1 MKFKKILALGLATFA
16 AVTFVACKD
25 NEDNNG
31 GNTGGNG
38 ETPVDLK
45 EEKVEGKTYYVSPT
59 GVMNNDGL
67 SKDSATTLE
76 GMVSKI
82 RKGDGSWKE
91 FPKESVNMDLLLEL
105 KELILKGGHELFNFY
120 DKNLVDEAVETNGN
134 PNHLVLKL
142 NEATYNKLNNKCKQE
157 GRNIN
162 QIIESLIYTYLNE

>member
-1 MKFKKILALGLATFA
+1 MT
-16 AVTFVACKD
+16 
-25 NEDNNG
+25 
-31 GNTGGNG
+31 
-38 ETPVDLK
+38 
-45 EEKVEGKTYYVSPT
+45 
-59 GVMNNDGL
+59 
-67 SKDSATTLE
+67 
-76 GMVSKI
+76 KI

-134 PNHLVLKL
+134 PKHLVLKL